1 MVDGAYVGRR
11 TFLIVALALVAGLGL
26 FSVFRYLSSSGS
38 IEIVDAE
45 YGVPG
50 RTCKADAEVKRH
62 ASEARGGFRP
72 RCRLSASTGWCGGP
86 APGAVKTLTV
96 DYTCGATRKRAS
108 AVDGTGLV
116 LSCP

>member
-1 MVDGAYVGRR
+1 MGTTPSRR
-11 TFLIVALALVAGLGL
+11 TFLIAALASVAGLLL
-26 FSVFRYLSSSGS
+26 FAAFRYVSSSAT

-50 RTCKADAEVKRH
+50 RTCKAGAEVKRH
-62 ASEARGGFRP
+62 ASEACGGFRP
-72 RCRLSASTGWCGGP
+72 RCLVSVSTGWCGDP
-86 APGAVKTLTV
+86 APGAMKTLTV
-96 DYTCGATRKRAS
+96 DYTCGATHKRAS